1 MSVCYPKKENSPMF
15 SSPHKIIRKHFPKI
29 TRREVFRVTWCI
41 FHLPFQKLPPLPQN
55 EVDFNSNCKWSI
67 VAN

>member
-1 MSVCYPKKENSPMF
+1 MF
-15 SSPHKIIRKHFPKI
+15 SSAHKIIRKPFPKI
-29 TRREVFRVTWCI
+29 QGRENFRVTGCI
-41 FHLPFQKLPPLPQN
+41 FHLLFSEILYLPQN